1 MSRLIE
7 HETQT
12 ATTDDS
18 AELVIR
24 VRVNANPVSGWA
36 AAILDPKLHIELH
49 QAISATIH
57 ARTTVPTK
65 D

>member
-1 MSRLIE
+1 MSRLIQ

-12 ATTDDS
+12 ATTEDS

-24 VRVNANPVSGWA
+24 VRVNANPASGWA
-36 AAILDPKLHIELH
+36 AAILDPKLHTQLH
-49 QAISATIH
+49 QTISAAIRD
-57 ARTTVPTK
+57 ATTVPTK

>member
-7 HETQT
+7 HQTQT
-12 ATTDDS
+12 TTTEDS

-24 VRVNANPVSGWA
+24 VRVNANPTSGWA
-36 AAILDPKLHIELH
+36 AALLDPKLRTQLH
-49 QAISATIH
+49 QVISAAIQ
-57 ARTTVPTK
+57 ARATVPTK